1 MRNETVPQKTPPVLT
16 VQLFKDSFTLWL
28 AQEPLALP
36 PKWVIFYT
44 LLAVN
49 SNRHISTD
57 EVCDHHP
64 WSRLTPEIAGRDLWR
79 FTRTHE
85 ERYFGQR
92 ITHSPNRQATK
103 LFTLLP
109 EVTQHLTFQPDQATI
124 ADHLRSLRQHRN
136 LVAMQLSEC
145 TLLLQSGLVKQ
156 ALERLRGLK
165 NQSLNINDLA
175 HTETLITMCL
185 HEFHGPTGTAQQM
198 PVLQHLLT
206 QPGLNRL
213 NRARLLIRLARQATL
228 TAQYDVAGAYFDQL
242 RSTLLPEDG
251 VEYCWYHVN
260 YGLFL
265 RRTGH
270 LHEAMHH
277 QRLAHDT
284 AQVAQWWHGVY
295 AASYNMALMHITAA
309 EESPKA
315 VKSRHL
321 LQALDWAMRAYST
334 VVLTRQPV
342 SMADTSVL
350 LALIEGKL
358 GHVAEARHWLKH
370 AQYRVPDTQ
379 EHYPSD
385 AVVYAELAC
394 VESSAGNHF
403 LSHLIREAVE
413 VARQQPTVHL
423 PFFPINR

>member
-1 MRNETVPQKTPPVLT
+1 MKNEVAPQKAPLVLT
-16 VQLFKDSFTLWL
+16 IQLVKDSFTLHRGHD
-28 AQEPLALP
+28 PLALP

-109 EVTQHLTFQPDQATI
+109 DITRNLFFQPDQATV

-156 ALERLRGLK
+156 ALERLLALK

-185 HEFHGPTGTAQQM
+185 HEFHGPSGTAGQI
-198 PVLQHLLT
+198 PVLEHLMT

-213 NRARLLIRLARQATL
+213 NRARLLIRLARHATL
-228 TAQYDVAGAYFDQL
+228 TVNYDQAHTYFDQL

-265 RRTGH
+265 RRTGQ

-284 AQVAQWWHGVY
+284 AQVAQWWHGVF
-295 AASYNMALMHITAA
+295 AASYNMALMHITAS
-309 EESPKA
+309 EESPAA
-315 VKSRHL
+315 VKSLHL
-321 LQALDWAMRAYST
+321 AHALEWAMRAYST

-342 SMADTSVL
+342 AISDTSVL
-350 LALIEGKL
+350 LALIEGRR
-358 GHVAEARHWLKH
+358 GHVTETRHWLRH
-370 AQYRVPDTQ
+370 SQYRVPDTT

-385 AVVYAELAC
+385 VVVYDELAR

-403 LSHLIREAVE
+403 LAHVTREAVE
-413 VARQQPTVHL
+413 VARNQQTVDL
-423 PFFPINR
+423 PFFQINR

>member
-1 MRNETVPQKTPPVLT
+1 MGEVTSQQAPPVLT
-16 VQLFKDSFTLWL
+16 VQLVKDTFTLYL
-28 AQEPLALP
+28 NHEPLTLP

-49 SNRHISTD
+49 HNRHISTD

-64 WSRLTPEIAGRDLWR
+64 WSRLTPDIAGRDLWR
-79 FTRTHE
+79 FTRKHE
-85 ERYFGQR
+85 ARHFGQR
-92 ITHSPNRQATK
+92 ITHSPSRQATK

-109 EVTQHLTFQPDQATI
+109 EVTRHLTFQPDQATV

-156 ALERLRGLK
+156 SHERLLALK
-165 NQSLNINDLA
+165 NQPLNINDLA

-185 HEFHGPTGTAQQM
+185 NEFYGPEGTAEQV
-198 PVLQHLLT
+198 PVLEHLLT

-213 NRARLLIRLARQATL
+213 NRARLLIRLARHATL
-228 TAQYDVAGAYFDQL
+228 STQYDVARMYFELL
-242 RSTLLPEDG
+242 RSSLLPEDG

-265 RRTGH
+265 RRTGQ

-295 AASYNMALMHITAA
+295 AASYNMALMHITAS
-309 EESPKA
+309 EEAPTAAK
-315 VKSRHL
+315 VKHL
-321 LQALDWAMRAYST
+321 AQAYDWAMRAYST

-342 SMADTSVL
+342 SIADNSVL
-350 LALIEGKL
+350 LALIEGKR
-358 GHVAEARHWLKH
+358 GHIVEARHWLRH
-370 AQYRVPDTQ
+370 SQYRVPDTG

-385 AVVYAELAC
+385 QVVYAELARI
-394 VESSAGNHF
+394 ESSAGNHF
-403 LSHLIREAVE
+403 LSHVTREAVE
-413 VARQQPTVHL
+413 VARHGTFTPP
-423 PFFPINR
+423 PFFEVIP